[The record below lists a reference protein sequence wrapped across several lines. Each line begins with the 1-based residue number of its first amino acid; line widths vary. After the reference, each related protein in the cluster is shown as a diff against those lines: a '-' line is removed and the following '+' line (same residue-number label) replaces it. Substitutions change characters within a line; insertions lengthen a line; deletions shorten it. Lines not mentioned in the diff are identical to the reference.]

1 MTTSAGRLPMWRS
14 VTDWGEEAGKIQAMN
29 TLLVLT
35 NLPDL
40 ATAEALASFLVE
52 GRFAACVNILQ
63 PCRSV
68 YRWLGEVE
76 TAQEV
81 PLLIK
86 TTEAR
91 YPALEEAIRAR
102 HPYETPEIIAL
113 PVVQGLPDY
122 LAWVADGVRGD
133 HQENP

>member
-1 MTTSAGRLPMWRS
+1 MTTSAGRLSMLSS
-14 VTDWGEEAGKIQAMN
+14 VTDAALDAGKIPIMN

-52 GRFAACVNILQ
+52 ERLAACVNILQ
-63 PCRSV
+63 SCRSV
-68 YRWLGEVE
+68 YRWQGVVE

-91 YPALEEAIRAR
+91 YPALEAAIRTR

-113 PVVQGLPDY
+113 PVVHGLPDY
-122 LAWVADGVRGD
+122 LAWVANGTQID
-133 HQENP
+133 HRASS